1 MDPITGL
8 AFARLGLGTV
18 SLVSPRLAAKTFMLD
33 PVANPQLA
41 PMTRLFG
48 SREAALGAMT
58 LLTSGRARQQVVQ
71 LGVAVDGA
79 DAFAGLAATVRG
91 EVSKKAGLLLAVV
104 ALGAVA
110 AGVRELTD

>member
-8 AFARLGLGTV
+8 AFARLGLGTAA
-18 SLVSPRLAAKTFMLD
+18 LVSPRLAAKTFLLD
-33 PVANPQLA
+33 PAANPQLA
-41 PMTRLFG
+41 PMTRFFG

-58 LLTSGRARQQVVQ
+58 LLTSGKARQQVVQ

-79 DAFAGLAATVRG
+79 DAFAGLAATVGG